1 MNTINRTEHFQ
12 LIGCAATGTGFR
24 DSLSAD
30 YQKLFEDTFYEVGVE
45 FQEKT
50 NQICAD
56 WEKEMTEK
64 YGLKRGPAEHEL
76 CNVDAPC
83 QRTPQIAGDR
93 RNKDQCDHRIISKIK
108 QFNAPVEEKVQPL
121 EGGETA

>member
-1 MNTINRTEHFQ
+1 MTGVQT
-12 LIGCAATGTGFR
+12 CALPISGTGFR

-50 NQICAD
+50 NQICAG

-64 YGLKRGPAEHEL
+64 YGLTVNEDVDIDAFKAAAEKAYTDL
-76 CNVDAPC
+76 NMVDL
-83 QRTPQIAGDR
+83 RDR
-93 RNKDQCDHRIISKIK
+93 IQSEM
-108 QFNAPVEEKVQPL
+108 ASV
-121 EGGETA
+121 A